1 MDRPTLF
8 SGYSTRDV
16 ATMLGLTPGQVRSF
30 VRSGFLS
37 PPRGPRGELRFTFQ
51 DLVLLRAAKGLVSAQ
66 VPSRRV
72 RQALARL
79 KHQLPNGR
87 PLSAVR
93 ILADGK
99 RVIARDGREIWNP
112 ESGQAL
118 LDFEVSDLARD
129 AAPFSRRAAETARGH
144 QEELDAEDWFELGLE
159 LEATAP
165 EESMDAYRRAL
176 SLSPGH
182 ADAHLNMGRLHHERG
197 DLVKAEEHYR
207 LALTARPGDA
217 TAAFDLGVA
226 LEDLGRLPEAIGAY
240 ETALAADP
248 GYADAH
254 FNLAGVHEQLGE
266 RGEALRH
273 LKLYKRLKDGA
284 DP

>member
-1 MDRPTLF
+1 MDRSPTLF

-16 ATMLGLTPGQVRSF
+16 ATMLGLSPEQIRSY

-37 PPRGPRGELRFTFQ
+37 PPRGPRGELRFSFQ
-51 DLVLLRAAKGLVSAQ
+51 DLVLLRTAKGLVSAHI
-66 VPSRRV
+66 PSRRV
-72 RQALARL
+72 RQALVRL
-79 KHQLPNGR
+79 RHQLPTGR
-87 PLSAVR
+87 PLTAVR

-99 RVIARDGREIWNP
+99 QVIARDGREIWNP

-129 AAPFSRRAAETARGH
+129 AAPFARRAAEAARDRE
-144 QEELDAEDWFELGLE
+144 EELDAEDWFELGCE
-159 LEATAP
+159 LETTAP

-176 SLSPGH
+176 ALQPGH

-197 DLVKAEEHYR
+197 DLAKAEEHYR
-207 LALTARPGDA
+207 LALAARPGDA

-226 LEDLGRLPEAIGAY
+226 LEDLGRLAEAIGAY
-240 ETALAADP
+240 ETALAADS

-254 FNLAGVHEQLGE
+254 FNLAGVYEQLGE

-273 LKLYKRLKDGA
+273 LKIYKSLTQRS
-284 DP
+284 